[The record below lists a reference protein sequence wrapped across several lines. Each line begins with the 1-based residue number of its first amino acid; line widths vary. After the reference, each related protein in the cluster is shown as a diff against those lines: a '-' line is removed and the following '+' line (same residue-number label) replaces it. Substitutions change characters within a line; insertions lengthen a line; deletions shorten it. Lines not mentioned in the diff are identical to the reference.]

1 MSARLLV
8 VAALGAALSL
18 VRPLVAQD
26 TAIVIHPE
34 SAGLHLTPPE
44 LPHAVVTQAVQ
55 FYNAPTTTH
64 LVGRVRLPAGN
75 TWAGNV
81 AIRNGPAF
89 IAGTV
94 DGTLL
99 ILNGTITLDA
109 TARITG
115 DLIVIGGTLLG
126 VREAV
131 AGSVFLHAEPLPY
144 RLVGDTLIHAP
155 DLARRFSLAAR
166 YIFGRGS
173 SRSSLVLATGGTYN
187 RVEGL
192 PIVAGPTVDV
202 TLGHGVALR
211 GSAMGVF
218 RTARS
223 ISGEC
228 CDLGYNTR
236 LELRLGDRRPVT
248 LALRAFDL
256 VTPVEDWGLHS
267 NEVGWEAFFVRRDYR
282 DYYRD
287 NGVGVRLGWQAEAP
301 LALGVELRR
310 ERQATLAARDPWTL
324 SRTGRPWRPNP
335 PADNGHYTTVSPG
348 VTFDTRNDR
357 SQPTSGWYLRAT
369 FDVISSHDA
378 RPAPGIPSAVR
389 DSTTL
394 LGAYRST
401 RAFLDFR
408 RYNRLS
414 AQGRLNLRLVL
425 AGWTGGDPLPLQ
437 KRLSI
442 GGPEPLPG
450 YDFRQGACNAL
461 VTDAVYAG
469 TNVAL
474 CDRVVIVQAEYRGH
488 VSLRTHYNPETGEGE
503 GVGYVTRFLS
513 GPDFV
518 VFGDAGQAWLVGTG
532 PGRVSSGRLPGL
544 DSWQADF
551 GLGVDWGGFG
561 VYLAKAVTA
570 GQPVRL
576 TARLEHRF

>member
-1 MSARLLV
+1 MRILPL
-8 VAALGAALSL
+8 LGAALAL
-18 VRPLVAQD
+18 VRPLAAQD

-44 LPHAVVTQAVQ
+44 LPHAVIVEIVQ

-75 TWAGNV
+75 TWTGNV

-89 IAGTV
+89 IGGQVAGTV
-94 DGTLL
+94 L
-99 ILNGTITLDA
+99 ILNGTVTLD
-109 TARITG
+109 TSARITG
-115 DLIVIGGTLLG
+115 DLIIVGGALLG
-126 VREAV
+126 PRDSV
-131 AGSVFLHAEPLPY
+131 AGSVRLYAEPLPY

-166 YIFGRGS
+166 YVFGHGA

-192 PIVAGPTVDV
+192 PIVAGPTVDLSLRRGV
-202 TLGHGVALR
+202 TLL

-228 CDLGYNTR
+228 CDLGYNAR
-236 LELRLGDRRPVT
+236 VELRLGDRRPVS
-248 LALRAFDL
+248 LAFRGFDL
-256 VTPVEDWGLHS
+256 VTPVEDWGLHA
-267 NEVGWEAFFVRRDYR
+267 NEVGWEAFLVRRDYR
-282 DYYRD
+282 DYYRN
-287 NGVGVRLGWQAEAP
+287 NGVGVRLGWLAEAP
-301 LALGVELRR
+301 LSLGLELRR
-310 ERQATLAARDPWTL
+310 ERQATLSARDPWTL

-335 PADNGHYTTVSPG
+335 PIDNGHYTTVTPSI
-348 VTFDTRNDR
+348 TFDTRNDR
-357 SQPTSGWYLRAT
+357 SQPTSGWYLRAS
-369 FDVISSHDA
+369 FDVVSSHDA
-378 RPAPGIPSAVR
+378 RPATGFPDAVR
-389 DSTTL
+389 DTTAL

-414 AQGRLNLRLVL
+414 TQGRLNLRLVL
-425 AGWTGGDPLPLQ
+425 AGWTGGDPLSLQ

-442 GGPEPLPG
+442 GGPEPFPG
-450 YDFRQGACNAL
+450 YDFRQGACNPL
-461 VTDAVYAG
+461 VTGGAFAG
-469 TNVAL
+469 TKVAA
-474 CDRVVIVQAEYRGH
+474 CDRVIVVQAEYRGH
-488 VSLRTHYNPETGEGE
+488 VSLRTQYNPETGQGE
-503 GVGYVTRFLS
+503 GLGYVTRFLS

-518 VFGDAGQAWLVGTG
+518 VFGDAGQAWLVGIG
-532 PGRVSSGRLPGL
+532 PGRVPSGQLPDL
-544 DSWQADF
+544 DSWQADL

-561 VYLAKAVTA
+561 VYLAKAVNA

>member
-1 MSARLLV
+1 MGRLIPLLV
-8 VAALGAALSL
+8 ASLALGGRLA
-18 VRPLVAQD
+18 AQD

-44 LPHAVVTQAVQ
+44 LPHAVVVQAVQ

-75 TWAGNV
+75 TWGGDV

-89 IAGTV
+89 IGGRV

-99 ILNGTITLDA
+99 VLNGTVTLDS

-115 DLIVIGGTLLG
+115 DLIVLGGTLLG
-126 VREAV
+126 ARGGV
-131 AGSVFLHAEPLPY
+131 AGEVRLYAEPLPY

-166 YIFGRGS
+166 YIFGRGTA
-173 SRSSLVLATGGTYN
+173 RSSLVLATGGTYN

-192 PIVAGPTVDV
+192 PIVAGPTVDL
-202 TLGHGVALR
+202 TLGRGVVLR
-211 GSAMGVF
+211 GGAMGVF

-228 CDLGYNTR
+228 CDLGYNAR
-236 LELRLGDRRPVT
+236 VELRLGDRRPASVT
-248 LALRAFDL
+248 LRGFDL
-256 VTPVEDWGLHS
+256 VTPVEDWGLHA
-267 NEVGWEAFFVRRDYR
+267 NEVGWEAFLVRRDYR
-282 DYYRD
+282 DYYRN

-301 LALGVELRR
+301 LSLGVELRR
-310 ERQATLAARDPWTL
+310 ERQASVSARDPWTL

-335 PADNGHYTTVSPG
+335 PIDNGHYTTVSPG
-348 VTFDTRNDR
+348 ITLDTRNDR
-357 SQPTSGWYLRAT
+357 SSPTSGWYVRAT

-378 RPAPGIPSAVR
+378 RPAAEFPATVR
-389 DSTTL
+389 DSTAL

-401 RAFLDFR
+401 RAFFDIR

-425 AGWTGGDPLPLQ
+425 GGWTGGDPLPLQ
-437 KRLSI
+437 KRVSI

-461 VTDAVYAG
+461 VTGSAFAG
-469 TNVAL
+469 TKVAA
-474 CDRVVIVQAEYRGH
+474 CDRVIAVQAEYRGH
-488 VSLRTHYNPETGEGE
+488 VSLRTRYNPETGEGE
-503 GVGYVTRFLS
+503 GLGYVTRFLA

-518 VFGDAGQAWLVGTG
+518 VFGDAGQAWLVGKG
-532 PGRVSSGRLPGL
+532 AGRVSSGRLPGL
-544 DSWQADF
+544 DSWQADL

-561 VYLAKAVTA
+561 VYLAKAVTS
-570 GQPVRL
+570 GQAVRL